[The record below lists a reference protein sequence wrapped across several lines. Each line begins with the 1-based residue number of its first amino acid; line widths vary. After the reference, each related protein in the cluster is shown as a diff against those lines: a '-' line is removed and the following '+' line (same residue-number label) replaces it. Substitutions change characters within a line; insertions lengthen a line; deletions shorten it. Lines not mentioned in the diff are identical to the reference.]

1 MRTSCGKNTDSINRI
16 WRTSC
21 QLGLIIYTI
30 CTISPKFVKTV
41 VIDHL
46 VVIIIIKI

>member
-21 QLGLIIYTI
+21 QLGLI
-30 CTISPKFVKTV
+30 TISPKFVKTV